1 MGAETAREQA
11 SVDIIIIIGNGGHLA
26 VGRSQPP
33 RRLDAV
39 WQCRAAQLV
48 EMEVLTVVVV
58 VCGESGR
65 LERRRREG
73 DESWRWRSGGPFHN
87 DNQRM
92 RIEGREV
99 G

>member
-11 SVDIIIIIGNGGHLA
+11 SVDIIIIIIGNGGHLA

-48 EMEVLTVVVV
+48 EMEVLTVMVMVV
-58 VCGESGR
+58 
-65 LERRRREG
+65 
-73 DESWRWRSGGPFHN
+73 
-87 DNQRM
+87 
-92 RIEGREV
+92 
-99 G
+99 